1 MSEPLENQQKYRGV
15 RASDRKLIETLT
27 NTIETQL
34 GDIIDRC
41 VDSAHQLLTEDSDK
55 PENISIQSDFL
66 AAMKDLRDK
75 KSLFNDRYL
84 TTMRAKLLD
93 IQAHSLESEK
103 PQLSEDF
110 ELSLVQD
117 SELQITMATNS
128 IVNKVETVFETSIA
142 SLDARFAC
150 VFGYSHRE
158 DNEEENASPLSD
170 ANPVTPERLKDYF
183 VYAIEPIETDIT
195 IILKLYK
202 IYEHGLLQMAGKLYD
217 ALNADFLRSGVL
229 EDFVPTSVA
238 KEDIPFFK
246 NREENLARTTGV
258 EEQVASQ
265 LSDASAAAMANPE
278 LIANIGAAMQ
288 SAVEIALSAEKAGSS
303 PIQHFFNG
311 SLSPG
316 SFPALN
322 IPTGEIQSIN
332 EIANLLHLVP
342 SAGAGEQVQ
351 GRGLQSIGTAVESI
365 GSSETPTVGYDV
377 LLHLLNKMQQDAA
390 VGESANL
397 NDSAVHPTPTQVLEN
412 IAKEIS
418 VKGGEEDS
426 TIGHS
431 ERDTIG
437 LVAMLFQFVI
447 EDRVS
452 SQVMQRALGRL
463 QLPIIKVAL
472 KDPRFFSKGDHPARK
487 FLNKITSSC
496 ISWVEQDDYHSDPF
510 YKRISEFIDS
520 LIQDFDDDLAVFE
533 RISSE
538 LEEFLE
544 EDKARVTRAEKRLLD
559 MEQGRD
565 KAECAKRNI
574 EKIILSKVSEK
585 TPGFLSELLR
595 KHWSNYLLRLALK
608 EGEESDSYLQAV
620 KTIDEINWS
629 ISPSRSKTDTEALLT
644 RIPVILKN
652 LRSGFETLGTETA
665 RAGRFFKALAAEH
678 KEAMNRDPST
688 TPEVDLGSFVDESL
702 DAGFDP
708 ANLLES
714 EDDILP
720 PSKPSTVEL
729 AASTNEASSGS
740 GVIQLGEELD
750 AAEKYHEENQAEQDP
765 LLEKAENLAVGQWVE
780 LVEEAD
786 RTRCRLAAILR
797 ASGKRIFVN
806 RRGVKALDLYV
817 SEIVEML
824 RSEALVLLDDGQLF
838 DKALSSIIGDLREQ
852 KRETMAC

>member
-1 MSEPLENQQKYRGV
+1 M
-15 RASDRKLIETLT
+15 
-27 NTIETQL
+27 
-34 GDIIDRC
+34 
-41 VDSAHQLLTEDSDK
+41 H
-55 PENISIQSDFL
+55 
-66 AAMKDLRDK
+66 
-75 KSLFNDRYL
+75 
-84 TTMRAKLLD
+84 
-93 IQAHSLESEK
+93 
-103 PQLSEDF
+103 
-110 ELSLVQD
+110 
-117 SELQITMATNS
+117 
-128 IVNKVETVFETSIA
+128 
-142 SLDARFAC
+142 
-150 VFGYSHRE
+150 
-158 DNEEENASPLSD
+158 
-170 ANPVTPERLKDYF
+170 
-183 VYAIEPIETDIT
+183 
-195 IILKLYK
+195 
-202 IYEHGLLQMAGKLYD
+202 
-217 ALNADFLRSGVL
+217 L

-246 NREENLARTTGV
+246 NREENLARSADL
-258 EEQVASQ
+258 EEQVAAQ
-265 LSDASAAAMANPE
+265 IGDASAVAAANPE

-288 SAVEIALSAEKAGSS
+288 SAVEIALSAERAGSS

-311 SLSPG
+311 SLSAS
-316 SFPALN
+316 SFPSLN
-322 IPTGEIQSIN
+322 IPSNEIQSIN

-342 SAGAGEQVQ
+342 SAGAGELVE
-351 GRGLQSIGTAVESI
+351 GRGLQSVGSAVESI

-377 LLHLLNKMQQDAA
+377 LLHLLNKMQQDVAA
-390 VGESANL
+390 SQPVEVAGEAAPHASPA
-397 NDSAVHPTPTQVLEN
+397 QMLEN

-472 KDPRFFSKGDHPARK
+472 KDPRFFSKSDHPARK

-533 RISSE
+533 RVSDE

-544 EDKARVTRAEKRLLD
+544 QDKARVARTEKRLLD

-565 KAECAKRNI
+565 RAETAKRNI
-574 EKIILSKVSEK
+574 EKVILSKVNAQ

-595 KHWSNYLLRLALK
+595 KHWSNYMLRLALK
-608 EGEESDSYLQAV
+608 DGEDSTSYQKAIA
-620 KTIDEINWS
+620 TIDEINWS
-629 ISPSRSKTDTEALLT
+629 ISAKRSSLDSEELVA
-644 RIPVILKN
+644 RIPGILQG
-652 LRSGFETLGTETA
+652 LRAGFETLGTETA

-678 KEAMNRDPST
+678 KAAMNREPDPNLGSELDPGLST
-688 TPEVDLGSFVDESL
+688 TDTSFELSQTDPDVAADYLSPEPELSSL
-702 DAGFDP
+702 PDQHELDDSTTELDIP
-708 ANLLES
+708 APGENRA
-714 EDDILP
+714 
-720 PSKPSTVEL
+720 PS
-729 AASTNEASSGS
+729 S
-740 GVIQLGEELD
+740 GVIQLGEGLEDLDDLEEFSETEEL
-750 AAEKYHEENQAEQDP
+750 ESDP
-765 LLEKAENLAVGQWVE
+765 LQQQAENLAVGQWVE
-780 LVEEAD
+780 LVQEED
-786 RTRCRLAAILR
+786 NMRCRLAAILR

-824 RSEALVLLDDGQLF
+824 RSEALVLLDDGELF